1 MNRRRENHG
10 KPSCSNTLQK
20 KTASTPELP
29 EQSDEEEDVFFK
41 RKNHIDEDEFVSGKV
56 INGLAEYN
64 EFKITK
70 TEVDR
75 T

>member
-1 MNRRRENHG
+1 M
-10 KPSCSNTLQK
+10 
-20 KTASTPELP
+20 
-29 EQSDEEEDVFFK
+29 K